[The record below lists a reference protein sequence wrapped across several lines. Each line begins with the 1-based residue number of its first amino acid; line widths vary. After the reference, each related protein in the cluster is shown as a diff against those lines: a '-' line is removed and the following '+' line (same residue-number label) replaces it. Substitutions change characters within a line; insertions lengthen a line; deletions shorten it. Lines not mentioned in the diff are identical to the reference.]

1 MRFLTNKS
9 IIQKI
14 VISIIFVILFSF
26 AVPIKAQA
34 SFWDIG
40 FDLLKELTH
49 LIAGIGD
56 VVTRSNESFYVRNN
70 TANRIYNVEPG
81 GS

>member
-1 MRFLTNKS
+1 MRFLTNRS

-26 AVPIKAQA
+26 AVPVRVEAG
-34 SFWDIG
+34 FWDIG

-56 VVTRSNESFYVRNN
+56 VVTRSDESFYVRNN
-70 TANRIYNVEPG
+70 TANRIYNAKKR
-81 GS
+81 

>member
-26 AVPIKAQA
+26 AVPIKVQA
-34 SFWDIG
+34 SFWDLG
-40 FDLLKELTH
+40 SDLLKELVH
-49 LIAGIGD
+49 LVAGMGD
-56 VVTRSNESFYVRNN
+56 VVTRNIKSFYVRNLTFN
-70 TANRIYNVEPG
+70 
-81 GS
+81 